1 MYYGQV
7 VLCDAC
13 SVEVWGSNACGGSY
27 KENRGKAGLELS
39 YAVHEEPPGSVGS
52 PCLWSVQ
59 PPRRRGPNQTSQ
71 RSAVGSVKE
80 LRYRP

>member
-27 KENRGKAGLELS
+27 KENRGKAGLELGTC
-39 YAVHEEPPGSVGS
+39 PGLLGFYLGPYERKEGKVG
-52 PCLWSVQ
+52 LF
-59 PPRRRGPNQTSQ
+59 G
-71 RSAVGSVKE
+71 
-80 LRYRP
+80 